1 MVILSRGTARGSWRI
16 GGRRGIQK
24 RVEKRA
30 GGVGSKMVE
39 SGRNRGKL
47 KGFKGGSQEKG
58 VGSRS
63 ARYRGREAWTRPLST
78 HYLRAIYLSYSYS
91 PSSKFPQN
99 PKP

>member
-47 KGFKGGSQEKG
+47 KGFNFGSQEK
-58 VGSRS
+58 
-63 ARYRGREAWTRPLST
+63 RGRIQECKVQGAGGLDPRVHPLFK
-78 HYLRAIYLSYSYS
+78 SYIFELLLF
-91 PSSKFPQN
+91 SSL
-99 PKP
+99 

>member
-47 KGFKGGSQEKG
+47 KGFKGGSQEK
-58 VGSRS
+58 
-63 ARYRGREAWTRPLST
+63 RGRIQECKVQGAGGLDSSVHPLFK
-78 HYLRAIYLSYSYS
+78 SYIFELLLFSIL
-91 PSSKFPQN
+91 
-99 PKP
+99 